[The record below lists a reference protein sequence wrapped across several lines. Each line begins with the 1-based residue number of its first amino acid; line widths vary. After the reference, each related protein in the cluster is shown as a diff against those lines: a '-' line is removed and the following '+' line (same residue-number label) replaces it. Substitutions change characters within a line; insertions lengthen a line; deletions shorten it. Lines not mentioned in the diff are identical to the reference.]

1 MEKIMLLSGKLCK
14 FVSVVENRS
23 IKKASEQMN
32 VTASAISQGISSLEK
47 ELGMKLIKKIVVA

>member
-1 MEKIMLLSGKLCK
+1 MLLSGKLCK

-47 ELGMKLIKKIVVA
+47 ELGMKLIKKTVTA